1 MKLKN
6 ILSNAFDAIISS
18 YEGKRFWPSLIL
30 RLVMALASAVI
41 TAVFANTL
49 KKQYCQ
55 SDFCRPVLLFSDGVG
70 QQVDHRNKARR
81 LWKAAE
87 NDRLQYGT
95 PETSGIVVLYCRSCH
110 SVVSAVCLCAVA
122 GIAAVLLGGIGE

>member
-6 ILSNAFDAIISS
+6 ILSNAFNAIIRS

-49 KKQYCQ
+49 
-55 SDFCRPVLLFSDGVG
+55 F
-70 QQVDHRNKARR
+70 
-81 LWKAAE
+81 
-87 NDRLQYGT
+87 
-95 PETSGIVVLYCRSCH
+95 
-110 SVVSAVCLCAVA
+110 
-122 GIAAVLLGGIGE
+122 